1 MKRTRISEIWAA
13 PEAFSDKTV
22 TVCGWA
28 RTLRDQKNFGFIELN
43 DGSSFK
49 GVQVVIER
57 QLLENY
63 DEIAKQNVGACVKVT
78 GKVILTPERNQPFFV
93 SFADN
98 F

>member
-13 PEAFSDKTV
+13 PESFSDKTV

-63 DEIAKQNVGACVKVT
+63 GADRDRAARSDP
-78 GKVILTPERNQPFFV
+78 GRQAAL
-93 SFADN
+93 
-98 F
+98 